1 MVRVVATEFRRR
13 FSEYQ
18 RLVRREP
25 IEVQAHDQTTG
36 YFISPEDFAEYQRLL
51 AASRQAY
58 HPSELPEHLKH
69 AVANARMDARHDHLN
84 SLLDDE

>member
-1 MVRVVATEFRRR
+1 VVRIVATEFRRK
-13 FSEYQ
+13 FSHYQ

-51 AASRQAY
+51 AAQRRAY
-58 HPSELPEHLKH
+58 HPSELPEHLKQ

>member
-1 MVRVVATEFRRR
+1 MVRVAATEFSRR

-25 IEVQAHDQTTG
+25 IEVQAHEQTTG
-36 YFISPEDFAEYQRLL
+36 FFISPEEFAQYQRLL

-58 HPSELPEHLKH
+58 HPSELPEHLKQ
-69 AVANARMDARHDHLN
+69 AVADARMDARHDHLN
-84 SLLDDE
+84 RLLDDE

>member
-1 MVRVVATEFRRR
+1 MVRVVATEFRRK

-25 IEVQAHDQTTG
+25 IEVQAHDRTTG
-36 YFISPEDFAEYQRLL
+36 YFISPEDFAEYPRLL

-58 HPSELPEHLKH
+58 HPSELPEHLKQ
-69 AVANARMDARHDHLN
+69 AVANARMDGRHDHLN